1 MLIHRRE
8 EKMFEEYYKY
18 IRKEHE
24 VKSVEDIW
32 KTGMVFFK
40 NDNIEEKIAKAEKE
54 LNFTFPQEL
63 KAFYKELGYGFLRQ
77 NEDRTY
83 NNMFFPPEEIYDF
96 YTGADFYATD
106 ERQEYYPFDG
116 ENLIFFEVDCDVFL
130 TMKLKGPDA
139 GSIFYFDDKVASSIK
154 EFIERMKTDY
164 NYYMHC

>member
-40 NDNIEEKIAKAEKE
+40 NDNVEEKIAKAEKE
-54 LNFTFPQEL
+54 LNFTFPPEL
-63 KAFYKELGYGFLRQ
+63 KAFYKELGYGFLKQ

-83 NNMFFPPEEIYDF
+83 NNSRFPKP
-96 YTGADFYATD
+96 
-106 ERQEYYPFDG
+106 
-116 ENLIFFEVDCDVFL
+116 VF
-130 TMKLKGPDA
+130 
-139 GSIFYFDDKVASSIK
+139 
-154 EFIERMKTDY
+154 R
-164 NYYMHC
+164 